1 MSPAEFRRA
10 LTGEA
15 VLLMGIVN
23 VTPDSFSD
31 GGRFLDHDRAVAHGL
46 ALAAE
51 GADIVDV
58 GGESTRPGAEP
69 IDEAEEERRVI
80 PVVRRLAAAGLAVS
94 IDTRHHAVADAAVTA
109 GACVVNDVSGL
120 RDPAMREVAAA
131 RSVPA
136 VVMHMPVADPAV
148 MQQHT
153 GYADVVG
160 DVCAFLAAHAALALD
175 AGVPQ
180 VMIDPGIGFGKT
192 TAQNIELVRQL
203 HVLVDLG
210 HPVMIGASRKRFIG
224 ELGGVERADERMPGT
239 LAVHLAAVSRGAR
252 LVRAHDVAAHH
263 QALALWRHLNPETE
277 MTKAPL
283 RGPAT

>member
-1 MSPAEFRRA
+1 MNPAEFRRA
-10 LTGEA
+10 LAADA

-31 GGRFLDHDRAVAHGL
+31 GGRYLDHDSAVEHGL

-69 IDEAEEERRVI
+69 IDEAEEERRVV

-94 IDTRHHAVADAAVTA
+94 IDTRHAVVADAAVAA
-109 GACVVNDVSGL
+109 GACVVNDISGL
-120 RDPAMREVAAA
+120 RDPAMRDVAAA

-153 GYADVVG
+153 DYADVVG
-160 DVCAFLAAHAALALD
+160 EVCAFLAAHAALALD

-192 TAQNIELVRQL
+192 TSQNIELVRHL
-203 HVLVDLG
+203 GALVDLG
-210 HPVMIGASRKRFIG
+210 HPVLVGASRKRFIG
-224 ELGGVERADERMPGT
+224 ELGGAQRADGRMPGT

-252 LVRAHDVAAHH
+252 LLRAHDVAAHH
-263 QALALWRHLNPETE
+263 QALALWRHVSP
-277 MTKAPL
+277 
-283 RGPAT
+283 RRQ